1 MLFELLTK
9 KSLNVTKNKNKAEL
23 IKIVLTRKLI
33 LRFLTIKADNENEI
47 IKNIIKGILFFKSD
61 LIQLS
66 FGPMAIAN
74 KKGIKKGIIN
84 LL

>member
-47 IKNIIKGILFFKSD
+47 IKNFFSDTPPGIDRLLAQNISKHDKSCIVFAD
-61 LIQLS
+61 NTL
-66 FGPMAIAN
+66 
-74 KKGIKKGIIN
+74 
-84 LL
+84 